1 MKVCLTNL
9 LPGLVYLSSRHE
21 ADPGDPVSQLEASY
35 GGQASPLARHLAG
48 EGEEPAHESCPGGVG
63 GGQVAQP
70 GLHLLLG
77 GALQQD
83 QRPEGV
89 QLVEGLGRE
98 EGRRGE
104 KEKDSPRECSPLWRC
119 RWPRRT

>member
-1 MKVCLTNL
+1 MNFMSRTTD
-9 LPGLVYLSSRHE
+9 LVPRLVDLSPRHE
-21 ADPGDPVSQLEASY
+21 TDPGDPVEQVKVSE
-35 GGQASPLARHLAG
+35 GDERSPLGRHLAG

-83 QRPEGV
+83 QRPEGL
-89 QLVEGLGRE
+89 QLVEGLGEE
-98 EGRRGE
+98 EGGQTE
-104 KEKDSPRECSPLWRC
+104 VQGLTS
-119 RWPRRT
+119 

>member
-1 MKVCLTNL
+1 M
-9 LPGLVYLSSRHE
+9 
-21 ADPGDPVSQLEASY
+21 DQLQGGE
-35 GGQASPLARHLAG
+35 GGQTSPLARHLAG

-83 QRPEGV
+83 QRPEGG

-98 EGRRGE
+98 EGIE
-104 KEKDSPRECSPLWRC
+104 K
-119 RWPRRT
+119 

>member
-1 MKVCLTNL
+1 M
-9 LPGLVYLSSRHE
+9 RE
-21 ADPGDPVSQLEASY
+21 E
-35 GGQASPLARHLAG
+35 GQTSPLARHLAG

-89 QLVEGLGRE
+89 QLVEGLGLE
-98 EGRRGE
+98 EGGGG
-104 KEKDSPRECSPLWRC
+104 REVEGLTS
-119 RWPRRT
+119 

>member
-1 MKVCLTNL
+1 MTDL

-21 ADPGDPVSQLEASY
+21 TDPRD
-35 GGQASPLARHLAG
+35 PLASHLAG
-48 EGEEPAHESCPGGVG
+48 EGEEPAHQSCPGGVG

-98 EGRRGE
+98 ER
-104 KEKDSPRECSPLWRC
+104 KEK
-119 RWPRRT
+119 

>member
-1 MKVCLTNL
+1 M
-9 LPGLVYLSSRHE
+9 
-21 ADPGDPVSQLEASY
+21 
-35 GGQASPLARHLAG
+35 
-48 EGEEPAHESCPGGVG
+48 
-63 GGQVAQP
+63 AQP

-98 EGRRGE
+98 EGRRWE
-104 KEKDSPRECSPLWRC
+104 RR
-119 RWPRRT
+119 RRTHLVSVLRYGDVAGLGGLDRRVEHVVGVEAQEDGVEHVGVDEGLERSRAGAEQSRSRKAKKKKEMGIN